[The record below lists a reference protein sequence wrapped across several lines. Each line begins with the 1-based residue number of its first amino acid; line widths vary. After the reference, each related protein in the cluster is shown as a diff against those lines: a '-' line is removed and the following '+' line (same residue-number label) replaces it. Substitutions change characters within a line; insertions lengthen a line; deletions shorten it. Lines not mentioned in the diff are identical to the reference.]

1 LVVLSSVAVYGN
13 PPATA
18 SGYIEEDDCAP
29 QPSALYG
36 ITKLSVE
43 LLVQRLAQVHG
54 LRAAIVRVGPVYG
67 PWEHATG
74 VRDILSPP
82 QQVLDAALTARGE
95 AIVLPAHAPA
105 DFIYA
110 RDVAAG
116 IAAIAAAT
124 NHAPEAQTTIFNL
137 ASGELVD
144 LAQWC
149 DALVP
154 LIPSFQWRVAIGDEP
169 ATIVHMV
176 PKGRAPLSMEKLK
189 KRIGFV
195 PQFDLASAA
204 KDYLAWLQADT
215 SDAKHEDKRDD
226 ESDVTSEGGQT

>member
-1 LVVLSSVAVYGN
+1 VYGN
-13 PPATA
+13 PPAAA
-18 SGYIEEDDCAP
+18 SGYIEEDHCPP

-43 LLVQRLAQVHG
+43 LLVQRLALVHG

-82 QQVLDAALTARGE
+82 QQVLDAALKASGQANGRGQDT
-95 AIVLPAHAPA
+95 AIVLPARAPA

-116 IAAIAAAT
+116 IAAIAEAT
-124 NHAPEAQTTIFNL
+124 NGAPKTQTTIFNL
-137 ASGELVD
+137 AGGKLVD

-149 DALVP
+149 EALAP
-154 LIPSFQWRVAIGDEP
+154 LIPSFQWRVAVDDEP
-169 ATIVHMV
+169 ATIVHTV
-176 PKGRAPLSMEKLK
+176 PKGRAALSMDKLK
-189 KRIGFV
+189 TRIGFV
-195 PQFDLASAA
+195 PQFDLATAA
-204 KDYLAWLQADT
+204 KDYIAWLQADI
-215 SDAKHEDKRDD
+215 SDPKHEDRSSIK
-226 ESDVTSEGGQT
+226 TGGEQS